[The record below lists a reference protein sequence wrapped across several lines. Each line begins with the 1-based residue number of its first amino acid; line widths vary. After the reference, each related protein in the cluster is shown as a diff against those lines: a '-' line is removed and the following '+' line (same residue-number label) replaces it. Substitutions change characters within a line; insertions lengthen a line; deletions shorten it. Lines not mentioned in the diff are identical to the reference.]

1 MGSKTLFY
9 LGVAAI
15 ALSTIGCATDPD
27 AQARAFMDD
36 MDARPADERVANWD
50 EIRALMLR
58 EPPAV
63 GAPAPD
69 FALET
74 DDGSARIR
82 LSDYRGNL
90 PVVLIFG
97 SWT

>member
-1 MGSKTLFY
+1 MGSTTLFF
-9 LGVAAI
+9 LGLAAI
-15 ALSTIGCATDPD
+15 ALSTIGCATDP
-27 AQARAFMDD
+27 AARARAFMDA

-50 EIRALMLR
+50 EIRAMMLR

-63 GAPAPD
+63 GDPAPD
-69 FALET
+69 FALQT
-74 DDGSARIR
+74 DDGAARIR